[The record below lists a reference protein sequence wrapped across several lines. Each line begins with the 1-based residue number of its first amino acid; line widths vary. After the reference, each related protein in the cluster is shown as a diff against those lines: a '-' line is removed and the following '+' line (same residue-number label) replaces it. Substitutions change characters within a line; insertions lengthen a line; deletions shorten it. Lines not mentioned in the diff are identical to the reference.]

1 MTALTKTPL
10 PLSFAPDIDL
20 SHPSLYFNRELSEID
35 FFWRVLY
42 QATDE
47 RHPLLERIRF
57 LSIASSNLDE
67 FVQKRVGGLR
77 RQEAAGVETLS
88 LDGLSPREQLHLLDQ
103 ACLELQAMCSD
114 IWANKLEPLLRQKGV
129 RIFKMS
135 ELSDRDRDHLK
146 SYFEEQLFPVL
157 TPLAVDAAHPFPFI
171 SNLSLSLAVMLE
183 GNTAPVFARLKIPN
197 GYPRFLAF
205 AAGKYVALEDLIAEF
220 AYELFP
226 GMRVLSCHPFR
237 LTRNASFERNEEEA
251 EDLLELIAEE
261 LRERRFAEIVRLELD
276 AGAPDVL
283 KRFLCEQLEISAAI
297 VLSIPGLLALRDL
310 IAFTELDRPD
320 EKFSRWLPV
329 VPKALRAPRMN
340 SSIFER
346 LKQAD
351 ILVHHPYEEF
361 KGSVLRFLEEA
372 AEDPQVLAIK
382 QTLYRTGS
390 DSPTVKTLMRA
401 AELGKQVV
409 VLVEIKA
416 RFDEANNI
424 EWARKL
430 ENAGVHVAYGIKGL
444 KIHSKTMLVVRK
456 EKESIKTYCH
466 IGTGNYH
473 SVTSYVYT
481 DFGLLTSDQRIGQD
495 LTLLFHSLTGY
506 APKQY
511 YDYLLVAPKTMRR
524 QFLDLI
530 EREIEHQETRGKGR
544 IIAKMNG
551 LDDAQIVKKLYE
563 ASQAGVEIDLIIRG
577 TCTLRPGLAGISDT
591 IRVRSIVGR
600 FLEHDRIIYFENS
613 GEPLVFLGS
622 ADWRGRNLS
631 DRVEVVTPIFD
642 SEIKE
647 RLIAY
652 LHKALADNRLAWQLD
667 AQGNYLQ
674 CQPNG
679 KVYNLHEGL
688 MQEALES

>member
-1 MTALTKTPL
+1 M
-10 PLSFAPDIDL
+10 
-20 SHPSLYFNRELSEID
+20 
-35 FFWRVLY
+35 
-42 QATDE
+42 
-47 RHPLLERIRF
+47 
-57 LSIASSNLDE
+57 
-67 FVQKRVGGLR
+67 
-77 RQEAAGVETLS
+77 
-88 LDGLSPREQLHLLDQ
+88 
-103 ACLELQAMCSD
+103 
-114 IWANKLEPLLRQKGV
+114 
-129 RIFKMS
+129 
-135 ELSDRDRDHLK
+135 
-146 SYFEEQLFPVL
+146 L
-157 TPLAVDAAHPFPFI
+157 TPLAVDAGHPFPFI
-171 SNLSLSLAVMLE
+171 SNLSLSLAIMLK
-183 GNTAPVFARLKIPN
+183 GSTVPVFARLKVPN
-197 GYPRFLAF
+197 GYPRFVTF
-205 AAGKYVALEDLIAEF
+205 AEGRYVALEEVIAEF
-220 AYELFP
+220 AHELFP
-226 GMRVLSCHPFR
+226 GMQVLSCHPFR
-237 LTRNASFERNEEEA
+237 LTRNASFDRNEEEA

-276 AGAPDVL
+276 AGVPEPL
-283 KRFLCEQLEISAAI
+283 KRFLCEQLDISATI
-297 VLSIPGLLALRDL
+297 LVNIPGLLALRDL
-310 IAFTELDRPD
+310 SFFTDLELPQ
-320 EKFSRWLPV
+320 EKFSRWIPV
-329 VPKALRAPRMN
+329 IPKALRSSRLN
-340 SSIFER
+340 SSIFDR

-351 ILVHHPYEEF
+351 ILVHHPYEQF
-361 KGSVLRFLEEA
+361 KASVLRFLEEA

-444 KIHSKTMLVVRK
+444 KTHSKTMLVVRK
-456 EKESIKTYCH
+456 EDDAIKTYCH

-481 DFGLLTSDQRIGQD
+481 DFGLLTADQRIGKD
-495 LTLLFHSLTGY
+495 VTLLFHSLTGY
-506 APKQY
+506 APKQN
-511 YDYLLVAPKTMRR
+511 YDHLLVAPKAMRR
-524 QFLDLI
+524 GFLDLI
-530 EREIEHQETRGKGR
+530 EREIEHQETRGNGR

-551 LDDAQIVKKLYE
+551 LDDALIVKKLYE

-577 TCTLRPGLAGISDT
+577 TCSLRPGLAGISEK

-600 FLEHDRIIYFENS
+600 FLEHDRIFYFANS

-647 RLIAY
+647 RLISY

-667 AQGNYLQ
+667 AHGNYMQ

-688 MQEALES
+688 MGEALEK